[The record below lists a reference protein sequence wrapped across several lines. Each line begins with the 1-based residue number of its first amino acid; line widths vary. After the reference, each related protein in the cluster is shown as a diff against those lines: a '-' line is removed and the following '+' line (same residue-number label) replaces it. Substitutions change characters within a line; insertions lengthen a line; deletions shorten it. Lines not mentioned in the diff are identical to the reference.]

1 METGKLRVKKK
12 KRLRQYFITVLLQ
25 EQVKNSA
32 DRAKWISKD
41 AANYYQKT
49 ETQEQNIF
57 QMRRSATIL
66 EKNHLQT

>member
-1 METGKLRVKKK
+1 MFDYFLLLHEMETGKLRVKKK

-41 AANYYQKT
+41 AANYLLY
-49 ETQEQNIF
+49 
-57 QMRRSATIL
+57 SA
-66 EKNHLQT
+66 K